1 MAGRPR
7 SVRNVIVFGLM
18 PQVLFIVAS
27 TRAPLPLEWF
37 YAILFLILTAQV
49 FYFERDNPGVR
60 AVDTRQY
67 KVAQAK
73 PQLIAGA
80 SVGVVLGLPS
90 VIWGE
95 PSIGTSLL
103 SDIVTQAIF
112 VSFVETYYLIV
123 FIETLSLGKLY
134 VVLLWVAVFGFLHVR
149 TDVLAGVGDLTTV
162 LRFTYAATF
171 GALFWLLYAGRTLF
185 PKPRNKYFGGV
196 TSWTAHFI
204 LNMIVIAFQLTLW
217 GLVMFPV

>member
-1 MAGRPR
+1 M
-7 SVRNVIVFGLM
+7 
-18 PQVLFIVAS
+18 
-27 TRAPLPLEWF
+27 
-37 YAILFLILTAQV
+37 
-49 FYFERDNPGVR
+49 R